1 MGYDEIYETYME
13 VSEEHIDRPLFNH
26 STQSSEETIEDIKNN
41 KLVIYTAF
49 TGDYDTLKHPD
60 VIDDN
65 CDYICFTD
73 NPDLESDLWKI
84 IPMEESILD
93 NNRKA
98 KQYKLLPHKYLKD
111 YKYSFWLDGTFK
123 IKGSIR
129 EYIYKN
135 IRANS
140 NMLVVV
146 HTERDCVYEEY
157 KASKIIPRYP
167 RAVMEEQIEHYRS
180 EGFPEHYGLGVM
192 GALFRQHNHPE
203 VIKVMDDWWD
213 ENIKYTNQDQLSFA
227 YVCWKNDFHP
237 SVSRIYYWDNEY
249 WAKEGQNYHHKVIL
263 TTPITSDNLRAKIG
277 VDVEN
282 MELEDTIELSR
293 EELYLLVNDVKGMA
307 GYRIDTAGRIGFL
320 RNEYNEFINSNSMK
334 VTKPLRAGGDLARKV
349 KRNPFLRSLKSSK
362 TGAFTEIDEYNA
374 IKNLGLLDEAKY
386 NQMHPSPNA
395 ILHFIEHGSKTDSID
410 DKVKYINPIFD
421 LYYYISVNDVGD
433 SDPVLHYVNHGFK
446 DKLNINR
453 KYPNFVTNLNDNLTL
468 QLDNFANKRIET
480 ELKNNKYIT
489 DSNVLIDYIV
499 TNREFKTDT
508 IKVGV
513 FLEDNF
519 DNMNACPYIRIHA
532 PFSKLSESN
541 DYHFFIY
548 GQEIMPL
555 LDTDNMINAHI
566 FDVIVIQRVN
576 PYSNNIL
583 KKAKKHNIKVV
594 YESDDDF
601 LDISPENPSYNY
613 ILGNFD
619 NILKLVNNSDKLVV
633 STDEL
638 KNRFN
643 KLGLENVE
651 IIRNY
656 YVEDALP
663 LKPFTFRGNE
673 TVKIG
678 YFGTLTHDNDLE
690 LIHNVIL
697 RLKDMFSK
705 KGVSVI
711 FEIAGASIDDS
722 IDWFNVRKIP
732 YYPMSLHTFYDWLGK
747 NSDWDIGIIPLVD
760 NNFNRCKS
768 ELKYIEFSA
777 LGVPVV
783 ASNINVYNEA
793 IVDGVN
799 GYLASNEDEWV
810 DKLSILI
817 EDPILRNGMVNNAHE
832 DILKNYSLKSR
843 ANQWDEIFKNLVKD

>member
-1 MGYDEIYETYME
+1 MGYDEIYEEYNKH
-13 VSEEHIDRPLFNH
+13 SKEHINRPLFDH
-26 STQSSEETIEDIKNN
+26 STESAEETIEDIKNN

-49 TGDYDTLKHPD
+49 TGDYDTLKHPE

-129 EYIYKN
+129 EYIYRH
-135 IRANS
+135 IRADS
-140 NMLVVV
+140 KMLVVV

-167 RAVMEEQIEHYRS
+167 RAVMEEQIEYYRS
-180 EGFPEHYGLGVM
+180 QGFPEHYGLGVM
-192 GALFRQHNHPE
+192 GALFRQHNDPN

-227 YVCWKNDFHP
+227 YVSWKNDFHP
-237 SVSRIYYWDNEY
+237 SVSRVYYWDNEY
-249 WAKEGQNYHHKVIL
+249 WAKEEGKEYHHKVVL

-282 MELEDTIELSR
+282 MELGDTIDLSR

-320 RNEYNEFINSNSMK
+320 QNEYNEFIGSNSLK
-334 VTKPLRAGGDLARKV
+334 LTKPLRVAGVVARRIKNSPYVHSVKNSNSSLATDLEEYKV
-349 KRNPFLRSLKSSK
+349 
-362 TGAFTEIDEYNA
+362 

-386 NQMHPSPNA
+386 CQIHPCPDA
-395 ILHFIEHGSKTDSID
+395 TLHFIEEGSKTDSID
-410 DKVKYINPIFD
+410 DKIKYTNPIFD
-421 LYYYISVNDVGD
+421 LYYYISTNDIGD
-433 SDPVLHYVNHGFK
+433 EDPILHYINKGFRK
-446 DKLNINR
+446 ELNFNR
-453 KYPNFVTNLNDNLTL
+453 KYPHFLTNLNESLVV
-468 QLDNFANKRIET
+468 QLDDFANNRIRE
-480 ELKNNKYIT
+480 ELDKNRYIT

-499 TNREFKTDT
+499 TNKEFKTGT
-508 IKVGV
+508 VKVGV

-519 DNMNACPYIRIHA
+519 DNMNACPFIRVHA
-532 PFSKLSESN
+532 PFKKLSESGG
-541 DYHFFIY
+541 YHFFIY
-548 GQEIMPL
+548 GQEVMPL
-555 LDTDNMINAHI
+555 LDIDHMINAHI

-576 PYSNNIL
+576 PYSTKIL

-594 YESDDDF
+594 YETDDDF
-601 LDISPENPSYNY
+601 LDISPANPSYNY

-619 NILKLVNNSDKLVV
+619 NIIKLVNNVDKIVV

-638 KNRFN
+638 KKRFN
-643 KLGLENVE
+643 RIDLDNVE

-656 YVEDALP
+656 YVGDYLP
-663 LKPFTFRGNE
+663 LRPFTFRGNDFI
-673 TVKIG
+673 KIG

-697 RLKDMFSK
+697 RLKDIFSK
-705 KGVSVI
+705 KGVEVL
-711 FEIAGASIDDS
+711 FEIAGASIDENAG
-722 IDWFNVRKIP
+722 WYNVKKIP
-732 YYPMSLHTFYDWLGK
+732 YYPMSLKTFYDWLGK
-747 NSDWDIGIIPLVD
+747 NSDWDIGIIPLV
-760 NNFNRCKS
+760 NTNFNKCKS

-783 ASNINVYNEA
+783 ASDMNVYNEA
-793 IVDGVN
+793 ITDGVT
-799 GYLASNEDEWV
+799 GFLANNEDEWV
-810 DKLSILI
+810 DKLSRLI
-817 EDPILRNGMVNNAHE
+817 EDPILRNGMVNNAHD
-832 DILKNYSLKSR
+832 DILENYSLKSR
-843 ANQWDEIFKNLVKD
+843 VNQWDGIFKELLK